1 MTTAAK
7 QCVLS
12 GEGIVKR
19 YPGVVAL
26 DRVNFD
32 VRPGEVHGLIGENG
46 AGKST
51 LMKILAG
58 IIQPDDGEI
67 RLNNESIR
75 FLGPRDANDRGIA
88 LVHQEL
94 NLVPYL
100 SVAENIFLGRELVSK
115 AGLIRSRE
123 QNNECRNLLKDL
135 DNTIDPRSEISHLRV
150 GQQQVVEIAKAIN
163 CSARVIFMDEP
174 TSAISDSEV
183 ASLFRLIR
191 SLRESGVSIVYVSH
205 KLDELLSVS
214 DRITVL
220 RDGRFV
226 QTVETAQAD
235 RDTIVRLM
243 VGRQLDD
250 LYVHSP
256 PQPDRFE
263 RLRVAELTLTRKNT
277 QRLVV
282 DSVSL
287 SAYSGEVL
295 GIFGLMGAGRTELLE
310 AIFGLHPRRM
320 TGTVAIDGEVTLVR
334 SPEQALRHGLGLVPE
349 DRKHQGLIL
358 GMSVAQNMSLSN
370 LRAMESAGL
379 LSSQREREHAEV
391 YVQQFS
397 IKTPTVAQLVR
408 ALSGGNQQK
417 VVLSKVL
424 SRNPKVLM
432 LDEPTRG
439 IDVSAKREIYSLIDR
454 LKHEGMAIIVVSS
467 ELPELLGIADRFLVM
482 CEGRKT
488 AEFTRSEANEEVLM
502 QAAVPKLKNEHQTES
517 LLTRDA

>member
-1 MTTAAK
+1 
-7 QCVLS
+7 
-12 GEGIVKR
+12 
-19 YPGVVAL
+19 
-26 DRVNFD
+26 
-32 VRPGEVHGLIGENG
+32 
-46 AGKST
+46 
-51 LMKILAG
+51 
-58 IIQPDDGEI
+58 
-67 RLNNESIR
+67 
-75 FLGPRDANDRGIA
+75 
-88 LVHQEL
+88 
-94 NLVPYL
+94 
-100 SVAENIFLGRELVSK
+100 
-115 AGLIRSRE
+115 
-123 QNNECRNLLKDL
+123 
-135 DNTIDPRSEISHLRV
+135 
-150 GQQQVVEIAKAIN
+150 
-163 CSARVIFMDEP
+163 
-174 TSAISDSEV
+174 
-183 ASLFRLIR
+183 
-191 SLRESGVSIVYVSH
+191 
-205 KLDELLSVS
+205 
-214 DRITVL
+214 VL

-226 QTVETAQAD
+226 QTVETAQAN
-235 RDTIVRLM
+235 RETIVRLM

-250 LYVHSP
+250 LYVRSP
-256 PQPDRFE
+256 PQPNRFE
-263 RLRVAELTLTRKNT
+263 RLRVAALTLTRKNT
-277 QRLVV
+277 QRPVV

-310 AIFGLHPRRM
+310 AIFGLHSRRM
-320 TGTVAIDGEVTLVR
+320 MGTVAIDGEVTIVR

-379 LSSQREREHAEV
+379 LSSRREREQAEG

-397 IKTPTVAQLVR
+397 IKTPTVTQRVR
-408 ALSGGNQQK
+408 TLSGGNQQK